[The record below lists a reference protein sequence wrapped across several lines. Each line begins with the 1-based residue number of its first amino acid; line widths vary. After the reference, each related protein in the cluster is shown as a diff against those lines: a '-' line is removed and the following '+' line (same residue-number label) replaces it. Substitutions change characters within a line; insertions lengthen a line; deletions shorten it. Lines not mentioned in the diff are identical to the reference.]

1 MKAMTCPE
9 DDELL
14 AMASGD
20 EITSEVQNHLDVC
33 TDCRQRLGRL
43 QAEVSN
49 LREALTDLKLPSENN
64 ATLSTGLW
72 SPREIPGDLG
82 LPPSG
87 PSDLAAAEPE
97 MARPSTIGKYLVL
110 DVLGRGGQAD
120 VYRALHPTLGKE
132 VVIKLGRRAFEPG
145 QADRDWLLAEGK
157 VLAELDHPSLAR
169 VHDLDFHQGRP
180 FLVMEYVRGRTLRQH
195 AEEQRPTP
203 RQAAAL
209 VAELARALAV
219 AHRRGVVHQD
229 LKPQNV
235 LIDEAGRP
243 RVIDF
248 GMARLVHGW
257 AERRA
262 QPEGG
267 TAAYMAPEQARG
279 ETERINPR
287 SDIFALGGIL
297 YFLLVGQAP
306 FRGRDWIE
314 ELERAARC
322 DFDRQALRAAKAP
335 RPLEVICLRAMAPE
349 PADRHGRAEDL
360 AADLERF
367 VRRPRRMALTAV
379 LVALGLLVWPAWK
392 VLQTRPVADDRP
404 QAEVRLPKDALSV
417 RLFRDGQFRE
427 LPDAQALVSLV
438 PLTNK
443 DKLKISVPASSGL
456 HASLFLIGSTGE
468 VEHLAD
474 ALPEELLSYPPGPD
488 EFKPLDNRPGTEVL
502 LVCWRRAG
510 PIAVKEVQH
519 LWGEAAPWP
528 ALPDIS
534 VLRLDRDAVKV
545 IQRGRN
551 LGRSQTHSDPEGN
564 VRARLERLRSR
575 LRDRVDF
582 LAGVA
587 FAHKDSSSAP

>member
-1 MKAMTCPE
+1 MKTMTCLE

-14 AMASGD
+14 AVATGD
-20 EITSEVQNHLDVC
+20 EITSEVQNHLDAC

-49 LREALTDLKLPSENN
+49 LREALGDLKLS
-64 ATLSTGLW
+64 
-72 SPREIPGDLG
+72 
-82 LPPSG
+82 
-87 PSDLAAAEPE
+87 PSDAGEVAAAFP
-97 MARPSTIGKYLVL
+97 APPRPSAIGKYLVL

-132 VVIKLGRRAFEPG
+132 VVIKLGRRAFESG
-145 QADRDWLLAEGK
+145 QADRDRLLVEGK

-257 AERRA
+257 AEQRA

-279 ETERINPR
+279 ETEHINPR

-306 FRGRDWIE
+306 FRGRDWVE

-322 DFDRQALRAAKAP
+322 DFDRQAPRAAKAP
-335 RPLEVICLRAMAPE
+335 RPVEAICLRAMAPE
-349 PADRHGRAEDL
+349 PADRYARTEDL

-367 VRRPRRMALTAV
+367 VRRPRRLALTAV
-379 LVALGLLVWPAWK
+379 IVALGLLVWPAWK
-392 VLQTRPVADDRP
+392 VLRTWPVADDRQQP
-404 QAEVRLPKDALSV
+404 ELRLSKHALSV

-438 PLTNK
+438 PLTSK
-443 DKLKISVPASSGL
+443 DELKISVPASSGL

-474 ALPEELLSYPPGPD
+474 ALPGEWLSYPPGPD
-488 EFKPLDNRPGTEVL
+488 EFKLLDDRPGTEVL
-502 LVCWRRAG
+502 LVCWRRSG
-510 PIAVKEVQH
+510 PIAVEEVQN
-519 LWGEAAPWP
+519 LWGKAAPWP

-534 VLRLDRDAVKV
+534 VLRLSHDKV
-545 IQRGRN
+545 EVLQRGRP

-564 VRARLERLRSR
+564 VCARLEQLRSR